1 MVMGKRLR
9 FDRPCLIY
17 TITFAL
23 ASGAF
28 TALLVCGFTV
38 VDEYRITR
46 EYFLLI
52 ILYIQGREIMHM
64 IVFINPS
71 ILGLDI

>member
-1 MVMGKRLR
+1 MGKRLR

-17 TITFAL
+17 TVTFAL

-46 EYFLLI
+46 EYFLLMI
-52 ILYIQGREIMHM
+52 FCKQDRKIMFMVVSVH
-64 IVFINPS
+64 PS
-71 ILGLDI
+71 ILCLCMFV